1 MMFLMFVLVL
11 ILLDK
16 KDEKKSKV
24 VREATKEQK
33 QVDSSFYEKVIG
45 DQKEEINRLQK
56 VIILNK
62 WG

>member
-62 WG
+62 